1 MMNKGE
7 SSGRNHPLLSG
18 FIQTRQYD
26 RFVECCEA
34 CQQDSCIGVCHG
46 DAGVGK
52 TLSSR
57 RYTQWDQM
65 ERMLEGEEGKQQVSE
80 PTERWRIAL
89 YTPEALM
96 SAKRLEQ
103 ELLQLHWQMSKRSSL
118 TPPCVQMQG
127 PIRGNLRVTPL
138 SWDLLIIDEADRVKA
153 AGFEVL
159 RDLFDRSEMGM
170 VLIGMG
176 GIEKRLARYPQ
187 FYSRVGF
194 VHQFNVLSVE
204 ELRDILRSKLCGE
217 QGEGAEEGMPAQE
230 SLDEDAL
237 GAIIRITGGNFRQ
250 IHRLLKQVERILRLN
265 HLTKVTKA
273 VVEAARSSL
282 LFGREE

>member
-1 MMNKGE
+1 
-7 SSGRNHPLLSG
+7 
-18 FIQTRQYD
+18 
-26 RFVECCEA
+26 
-34 CQQDSCIGVCHG
+34 
-46 DAGVGK
+46 
-52 TLSSR
+52 
-57 RYTQWDQM
+57 M
-65 ERMLEGEEGKQQVSE
+65 ERMLEGEEDKVPGGE
-80 PTERWRIAL
+80 PVAPAERWRIAL

-103 ELLQLHWQMSKRSSL
+103 DLLQLHWQMNKRASL

-127 PIRGNLRVTPL
+127 STRGNLRVSPL
-138 SWDLLIIDEADRVKA
+138 SWDLLIIDEADRVKT

-159 RDLFDRSEMGM
+159 RDLYDRSEMGM

-204 ELRDILRSKLCGE
+204 ELREILRSKLSRE
-217 QGEGAEEGMPAQE
+217 SVEEGMPAQE

-237 GAIIRITGGNFRQ
+237 GAIIRMTGGNFRQ

-282 LFGREE
+282 LIGREE